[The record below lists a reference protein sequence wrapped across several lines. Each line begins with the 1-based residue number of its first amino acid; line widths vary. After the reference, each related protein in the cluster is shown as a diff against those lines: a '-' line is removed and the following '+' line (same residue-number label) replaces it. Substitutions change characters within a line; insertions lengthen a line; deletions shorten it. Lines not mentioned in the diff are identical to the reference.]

1 MSRCAA
7 KVSVKH
13 CSSMSSPMR
22 RHRAIHGCGYGQRLG
37 GYYER
42 YGWLPQGEAL
52 EYPAK
57 PVKLYYRD
65 L

>member
-1 MSRCAA
+1 
-7 KVSVKH
+7 
-13 CSSMSSPMR
+13 
-22 RHRAIHGCGYGQRLG
+22 
-37 GYYER
+37 YYER